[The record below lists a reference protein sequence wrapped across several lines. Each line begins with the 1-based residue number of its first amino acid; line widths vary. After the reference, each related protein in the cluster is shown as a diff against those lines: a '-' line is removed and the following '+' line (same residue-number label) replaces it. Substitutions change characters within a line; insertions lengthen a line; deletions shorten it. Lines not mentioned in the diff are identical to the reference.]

1 MLLYIVC
8 NADST
13 AGLGHL
19 IRCLSLASQL
29 KALQQSICF
38 VGCFSDTAQD
48 FIKKLEFDYYDA
60 KTNNIATILQLLPSD
75 AGVILDS
82 YDYEAEDLLT
92 GQYYVLID
100 DFFRLSHY
108 PVLGVINFTINAD
121 QYDYKNKGALSQA
134 LGLSYFLPH
143 PRIAPCQRSFNSKTE
158 KILILIGSGDPFGLT
173 SQLIEAFDSFEAPFV
188 VRVLTASPMSVKSKH
203 KLEIYP
209 LQQDINPFFQWADCL
224 ITSGGLAK
232 YEAAYVHKPAIVF
245 SQNEGEFSETRY
257 FAKATLCFDFGL
269 AEFFDKIVFVEM
281 FKNWLV
287 NADLRK
293 IAFEKSHLQFKAD
306 SAFRAACY
314 VQACFSS
321 AGCEGVHCE

>member
-1 MLLYIVC
+1 MVLYIVC

-19 IRCLSLASQL
+19 MRCLSLASQL
-29 KALQQSICF
+29 KALEQSICF
-38 VGCFSDTAQD
+38 VGCFSDTARD
-48 FIKKLEFDYYDA
+48 FIKNLKFDYYNA
-60 KTNNIATILQLLPSD
+60 KTNNIATVLQLLPSD

-82 YDYEAEDLLT
+82 YDYDAEDLLT

-100 DFFRLSHY
+100 DFFKLSHY
-108 PVLGVINFTINAD
+108 PVLGVINFTINAAKYNYEN
-121 QYDYKNKGALSQA
+121 QGALSQA
-134 LGLSYFLPH
+134 LGLGYFLPH
-143 PRIAPCQRSFNSKTE
+143 PRLNSCHRDFNTKTK
-158 KILILIGSGDPFGLT
+158 KILVLIGSGDPFELT
-173 SQLIEAFDSFEAPFV
+173 PQLIEAFNSFESRFV
-188 VRVLTASPMSVKSKH
+188 IRVLTANPINVKSKH
-203 KLEIYP
+203 ELEIYP
-209 LQQDINPFFQWADCL
+209 LQQDINPSFQWADCL

-245 SQNEGEFSETRY
+245 SQNEGEFSDTRD
-257 FAKATLCFDFGL
+257 FAEATLCFDFGL

-281 FKNWLV
+281 FKNWLA
-287 NADLRK
+287 NAELRK
-293 IAFEKSHLQFKAD
+293 LAFEKSHLQFKAD